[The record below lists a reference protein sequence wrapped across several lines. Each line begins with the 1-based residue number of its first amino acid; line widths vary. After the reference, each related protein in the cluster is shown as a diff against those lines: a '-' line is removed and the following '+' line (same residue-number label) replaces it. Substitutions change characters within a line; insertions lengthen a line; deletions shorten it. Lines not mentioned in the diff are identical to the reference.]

1 MSRPSFPFAAVVGQ
15 EQLKLALLL
24 NAVDPSVGGV
34 LMRGEKGSG
43 KSTLARSLAR
53 LLGSRAPFVELP
65 VGSSVERLVGT
76 LEVAGAD
83 QEVRFEP
90 GVLAAVHGG
99 VLYVDQINRLPDHLV
114 DVLLDVAGSG
124 INQLEGRGIVHSHP
138 SRFVLIG
145 SMNPDDG
152 ELRPQLFDRIGL
164 SVDVRAPTDPA
175 ERAEVVT
182 RRMAFD
188 ADQARFLA
196 SWSAADEELAMKLG
210 DARPASLPPELVR
223 MVANLCVRM
232 GAEGLRGDLT
242 VCRAAAALAGWERRR
257 VAGVDDV
264 RRVAPLALAHR
275 CRRSPFEAPGIDQ
288 DELDRAVREG
298 AASVPPPVEPPA
310 PPPAKPKRAM
320 EPSAAAAPAPV
331 EPAVP
336 VLSSKPRPA
345 ARGQAAASLFVLA
358 VDASSS
364 AGAERR
370 MEAAKGAVV
379 GLLSDAYQ
387 RHHLI
392 ALVTF
397 RGFAAEVILRPTSS
411 VEVARARL
419 TRLPTGGKTPLA
431 EGIAAALRIATLPG
445 RAQTHRPLL
454 VLVSDGRATHANDG
468 SDPLA
473 AAMGAAGLV
482 RAKGV
487 AAVVLDPGNGT
498 NRHAAPRQLVEAMGG
513 RYELLAEVS
522 ARELEQAV
530 RQAATVLDGS
540 P

>member
-1 MSRPSFPFAAVVGQ
+1 VAAFA
-15 EQLKLALLL
+15 
-24 NAVDPSVGGV
+24 
-34 LMRGEKGSG
+34 
-43 KSTLARSLAR
+43 
-53 LLGSRAPFVELP
+53 
-65 VGSSVERLVGT
+65 
-76 LEVAGAD
+76 
-83 QEVRFEP
+83 
-90 GVLAAVHGG
+90 
-99 VLYVDQINRLPDHLV
+99 
-114 DVLLDVAGSG
+114 
-124 INQLEGRGIVHSHP
+124 
-138 SRFVLIG
+138 
-145 SMNPDDG
+145 
-152 ELRPQLFDRIGL
+152 
-164 SVDVRAPTDPA
+164 
-175 ERAEVVT
+175 
-182 RRMAFD
+182 
-188 ADQARFLA
+188 
-196 SWSAADEELAMKLG
+196 
-210 DARPASLPPELVR
+210 
-223 MVANLCVRM
+223 
-232 GAEGLRGDLT
+232 LT
-242 VCRAAAALAGWERRR
+242 
-257 VAGVDDV
+257 
-264 RRVAPLALAHR
+264 HR
-275 CRRSPFEAPGIDQ
+275 CRRSPFEAPGIDE

-298 AASVPPPVEPPA
+298 AASVPPPVEPP
-310 PPPAKPKRAM
+310 PEPRSVPPSPPARSKRSA
-320 EPSAAAAPAPV
+320 EAPAAAGTRDV

-336 VLSSKPRPA
+336 TAPSRPRA
-345 ARGQAAASLFVLA
+345 AVRGQAAASLFVLA

-473 AAMGAAGLV
+473 AAMGAAGQV

-498 NRHAAPRQLVEAMGG
+498 SRNAAPRQLAEAMGG
-513 RYELLAEVS
+513 RYELLAELS

-540 P
+540 R

>member
-1 MSRPSFPFAAVVGQ
+1 
-15 EQLKLALLL
+15 
-24 NAVDPSVGGV
+24 V
-34 LMRGEKGSG
+34 L
-43 KSTLARSLAR
+43 
-53 LLGSRAPFVELP
+53 V
-65 VGSSVERLVGT
+65 
-76 LEVAGAD
+76 
-83 QEVRFEP
+83 
-90 GVLAAVHGG
+90 
-99 VLYVDQINRLPDHLV
+99 
-114 DVLLDVAGSG
+114 
-124 INQLEGRGIVHSHP
+124 
-138 SRFVLIG
+138 G

-152 ELRPQLFDRIGL
+152 ELRPQLVDRIGL
-164 SVDVRAPTDPA
+164 TVDVRAPTDPA

-182 RRMAFD
+182 RRMAYD
-188 ADQARFLA
+188 ADPARFST

-223 MVANLCVRM
+223 MVSNLCVRM

-298 AASVPPPVEPPA
+298 AASVPPPVEPPVEPRSV
-310 PPPAKPKRAM
+310 PPSSPAKSRRNA
-320 EPSAAAAPAPV
+320 EAPAPAV
-331 EPAVP
+331 ARDAEPAVP
-336 VLSSKPRPA
+336 VDTTRPRSAGRGPTT
-345 ARGQAAASLFVLA
+345 ARLFVLA

-473 AAMGAAGLV
+473 AAMGAAGQV

-498 NRHAAPRQLVEAMGG
+498 TRNAAPRQLAEAMGG
-513 RYELLAEVS
+513 RYELLAELS